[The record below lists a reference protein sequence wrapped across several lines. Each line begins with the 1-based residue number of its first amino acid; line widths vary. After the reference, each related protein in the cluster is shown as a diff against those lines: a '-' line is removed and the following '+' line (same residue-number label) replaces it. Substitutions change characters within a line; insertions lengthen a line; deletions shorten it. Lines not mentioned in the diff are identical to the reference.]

1 MYCVAVAIQTV
12 YSREVGRTTRYLKIN
27 DIRKAEHEIIC
38 HVQRSTFPEVI
49 KILLSANG
57 MEAARQEKN
66 RFNRLD
72 FRSID

>member
-1 MYCVAVAIQTV
+1 MAVAIQTV
-12 YSREVGRTTRYLKIN
+12 YSREVERTTRYLKIN

-49 KILLSANG
+49 KILLSANEDG
-57 MEAARQEKN
+57 SSKAGKN

-72 FRSID
+72 FLSID